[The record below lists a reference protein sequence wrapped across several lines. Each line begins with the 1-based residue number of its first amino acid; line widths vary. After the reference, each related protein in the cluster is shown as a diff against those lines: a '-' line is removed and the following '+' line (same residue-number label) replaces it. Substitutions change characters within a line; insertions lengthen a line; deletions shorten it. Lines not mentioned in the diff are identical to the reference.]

1 MRRRAGRAA
10 GAGSTEQRPRR
21 RSRIRT
27 ALGLAAVLVA
37 CRPATQPTVEFAD
50 PESPQELVNA
60 VAGVIPRIERLS
72 GLDLRDVL
80 RIRWQTREAA
90 REYVEARLDHE
101 MPAERLAAIRR
112 VYVALGLLPDTLDLR
127 ALLLDLYTEQVL
139 GYYDPRTETLYV
151 IRGPPLDAMQLV
163 LVHELVHAL
172 QDQHADIDSL
182 VSQARGNDRQTAAHA
197 ALEGHAMVVMFAVLA
212 ELAARRELDPASLPN
227 PAEQLAPALMQ
238 QNDEFPIIAGAPRVI
253 RETLLFPYVHGADF
267 VHELWRSMAGADRY
281 PAPLDTLLPQS
292 TAQVLRPVERF
303 VQHRREPVE
312 LRFGGAPAG
321 WRALREDNF
330 GQLETGIFL
339 VQHSGEAARAAA
351 SGWAGDRYVLLEPAD
366 PPAGGTGGAGGNGAG
381 PGDGR
386 DVLHWVSL
394 WESAAEADRFAAAVR
409 QAAAA
414 RIERRVH
421 VERLELEGLPA
432 VWIVDA
438 PAALDAPSLPRPG
451 VTR

>member
-1 MRRRAGRAA
+1 VKRRTAGRAA
-10 GAGSTEQRPRR
+10 DAGRTGQAHRR
-21 RSRIRT
+21 RRVL
-27 ALGLAAVLVA
+27 AGLCLAASLVA
-37 CRPATQPTVEFAD
+37 CRPATPPTVEFAD
-50 PESPQELVNA
+50 PDSPQELVNA

-72 GLDLRDVL
+72 GLERRDVL
-80 RIRWQTREAA
+80 RMRWQTREAA

-101 MPAERLAAIRR
+101 MPAERLEGIRR
-112 VYVALGLLPDTLDLR
+112 VYVALGLLPDTLELR

-151 IRGPPLDAMQLV
+151 IRGPPLDAMQPV

-227 PAEQLAPALMQ
+227 PAEQLAPALTQ
-238 QNDEFPIIAGAPRVI
+238 QNDEFPVIAGAPRVI
-253 RETLLFPYVHGADF
+253 RETLLFPYIHGADF
-267 VHELWRSMAGADRY
+267 VHQLWRAMEGAERY

-303 VQHRREPVE
+303 VQQRRDPVE
-312 LRFGGAPAG
+312 LRLGGAPAG

-339 VQHSGEAARAAA
+339 VQHSGESARAAA

-366 PPAGGTGGAGGNGAG
+366 LPAGGTGGTGGSGAG
-381 PGDGR
+381 PRDGG

-409 QAAAA
+409 QAAEA
-414 RIERRVH
+414 RIERTVH

-451 VTR
+451 VAR